1 MKKFV
6 ALLLLAA
13 MIAVSMSSCAVD
25 MEDFGSII
33 PMYLAT
39 PQEDLDPTEMIYDK
53 DFVKVSGLVFEGLT
67 QVTSKG
73 EIESALISNWE
84 QKYDEDREE
93 YLLYIDLVST
103 KWNDGRTFT
112 ADHVIYSWKR
122 VLSPEVAS
130 PAASLLFDIK
140 NARDVKSGLK
150 TIDDLGIASVDAN
163 TIEVQF
169 EKPIDPELFL
179 EAISSPSL
187 VPLRDDAIV
196 GKEDV
201 WSTNINDI
209 ATNGKFSLKSMQA
222 DGEYTLEF
230 SKFYRLSSDAEDGY
244 NVYVKPYQLISDYG
258 KSPEDAIKDFEAGS
272 IYYVGGFTK
281 ETYAANEKKIETSD
295 SLSSYT
301 YFFNCTND
309 VLKDAKVR
317 KALSVALDRE
327 KIASAIGMGSKAA
340 KGFVTE
346 AASGTSMKKKFRDAA
361 KDVYATSA
369 KLDEAKSLLKEAGV
383 SSGTFALAFRSDRA
397 HDAEVAEYAKGVW
410 EGLGF
415 KVTLKALDVAAYEKA
430 LYDGDFDVIA
440 LDYMSLST
448 NAYSALAPFAP
459 AFSGSIVSVDTDSSG
474 IAPHVTGYESEA
486 YTKLLEEVLAETERS
501 ARVKKLVEVEKLLAE
516 DCPAIAL
523 TFYSNA
529 YLASSELKGLE
540 VSPYGYTLFTD
551 AKLSGYNKKNEAF
564 LAAREA
570 AEQAE
575 KKDK

>member
-13 MIAVSMSSCAVD
+13 MLAVSMSSCAVD

-73 EIESALISNWE
+73 EIEPALISNWE

-196 GKEDV
+196 GKEEV

-327 KIASAIGMGSKAA
+327 KIASTIGMGSKAA

-346 AASGTSMKKKFRDAA
+346 AASGTSMKKNFRDAA

-383 SSGTFALAFRSDRA
+383 SSGAFALAFRSDRA
-397 HDAEVAEYAKGVW
+397 YDAEVAEYAKGVW